1 MVGGESGG
9 GVRETVMGRVAVGA
23 DGGGERGWRCSEREG
38 GDGRKWQW
46 SRVTVGQGSGGK
58 RVELV

>member
-1 MVGGESGG
+1 MAAVKEGG
-9 GVRETVMGRVAVGA
+9 G
-23 DGGGERGWRCSEREG
+23 EREG